1 LVRRAAP
8 AVPPTLF
15 TLIALVAVANTG
27 LLNGVM
33 ASRLIYGMSRQG
45 LLPAWLGAVHERT
58 RTPHRAVLS
67 IFLVALVLV
76 LCGTLTRLAETT
88 SLLLLVVFATVNAA
102 AIRLKWQP
110 GPPPAGFRVPLV
122 VPVLGI
128 LTCLGLGVFV
138 SIGAVAVAGVVVGI
152 GVLLML
158 LTARPRN

>member
-1 LVRRAAP
+1 EEVRDPQRVFPRAIVTAVLVCGLVYAAVCVVALQVLPLAELGQAEAPLVELVRRAAP

-67 IFLVALVLV
+67 IF
-76 LCGTLTRLAETT
+76 
-88 SLLLLVVFATVNAA
+88 
-102 AIRLKWQP
+102 
-110 GPPPAGFRVPLV
+110 
-122 VPVLGI
+122 
-128 LTCLGLGVFV
+128 
-138 SIGAVAVAGVVVGI
+138 
-152 GVLLML
+152 
-158 LTARPRN
+158 